1 MNKASARGLIGLC
14 QRAGKLQT
22 GADLTAKAIKNG
34 SCRLA
39 LLDGGAAANT
49 VKKITDACI
58 YYHVPCLTLPSGMLD
73 GNHKITF
80 RIVADYQYQID
91 SLTVDGTDVP
101 EAMGKSEYDLEYT
114 FTAGSGGINLHF

>member
-1 MNKASARGLIGLC
+1 MNEASARGLIGLC

-49 VKKITDACI
+49 VKKITDPCI
-58 YYHVPCLTLPSGMLD
+58 YYRVPYLLLPPGMLGEACGREGRMAAAVLD
-73 GNHKITF
+73 AGFAARLTQMN
-80 RIVADYQYQID
+80 ADNQTKD
-91 SLTVDGTDVP
+91 
-101 EAMGKSEYDLEYT
+101 
-114 FTAGSGGINLHF
+114 H

>member
-1 MNKASARGLIGLC
+1 MNEASARGLIGLC

-58 YYHVPCLTLPSGMLD
+58 YYHVPCLTLPYGMMEEACGREGVRTAAVLD
-73 GNHKITF
+73 GGFAERLKAT
-80 RIVADYQYQID
+80 Q
-91 SLTVDGTDVP
+91 P
-101 EAMGKSEYDLEYT
+101 
-114 FTAGSGGINLHF
+114 

>member
-1 MNKASARGLIGLC
+1 MNEASARGLIGLC

-58 YYHVPCLTLPSGMLD
+58 YYHVPYCTLPEGLLETACGREGVRTAAVLD
-73 GNHKITF
+73 GGFAAKV
-80 RIVADYQYQID
+80 R
-91 SLTVDGTDVP
+91 SLTEETNQPV
-101 EAMGKSEYDLEYT
+101 L
-114 FTAGSGGINLHF
+114 